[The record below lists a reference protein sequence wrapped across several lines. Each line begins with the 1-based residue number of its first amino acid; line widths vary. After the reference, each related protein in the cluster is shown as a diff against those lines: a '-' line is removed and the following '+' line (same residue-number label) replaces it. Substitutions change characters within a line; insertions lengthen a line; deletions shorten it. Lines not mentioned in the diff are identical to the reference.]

1 MNIIVNNNKRLL
13 IKENND
19 IIDISDEKI
28 IKYTGMYYLKNDIT
42 IEINKIKTKFI
53 GKIESEKYHHELG
66 TYGVYIKPLYIW
78 KTKKQKWFKISH
90 YNEPAYKS
98 YFYYPHLLQIPD
110 SREHFCSLYFIET
123 IEELNEEEKKI
134 ILLNDEE
141 IENFEL

>member
-19 IIDISDEKI
+19 ILDISDEKI

-53 GKIESEKYHHELG
+53 GKIESEKYNYETG
-66 TYGVYIKPLYIW
+66 TYGIYIKPLYIW
-78 KTKKQKWFKISH
+78 KTKKQKWFKIIN
-90 YNEPAYKS
+90 YKEPAYKS
-98 YFYYPHLLQIPD
+98 YFYYPHLVQIPD
-110 SREHFCSLYFIET
+110 SREHFCSLYLIET
-123 IEELNEEEKKI
+123 IEELNLEEQKI

-141 IENFEL
+141 IESFEL